1 VTKGL
6 EYRRRSHEI
15 LESMDGGKYDVR
27 EADEIRDLGEYDTLL
42 FKTASAAGSS
52 FLAGTILGAIT
63 AAWQDVPAVE
73 RNVALPAL
81 KKTGRI
87 MMNYGL
93 TFGAIGGIF
102 AVTESVAGSIRG
114 EKDFWNSA
122 LGGAAAGSVLGIR
135 AGKLP
140 VGIGA
145 AAALAAVA
153 VIVDAGGQ
161 RVRTPTGREYL
172 PFPRQN
178 PDL

>member
-1 VTKGL
+1 MTIHSCSVFFTL
-6 EYRRRSHEI
+6 CCHSQTRS
-15 LESMDGGKYDVR
+15 R
-27 EADEIRDLGEYDTLL
+27 EVEGSPEHSYVLSDACVLSL
-42 FKTASAAGSS
+42 F
-52 FLAGTILGAIT
+52 
-63 AAWQDVPAVE
+63 
-73 RNVALPAL
+73 
-81 KKTGRI
+81 
-87 MMNYGL
+87 
-93 TFGAIGGIF
+93 F
-102 AVTESVAGSIRG
+102 A
-114 EKDFWNSA
+114 
-122 LGGAAAGSVLGIR
+122 

>member
-1 VTKGL
+1 MCV
-6 EYRRRSHEI
+6 I
-15 LESMDGGKYDVR
+15 L
-27 EADEIRDLGEYDTLL
+27 
-42 FKTASAAGSS
+42 F
-52 FLAGTILGAIT
+52 
-63 AAWQDVPAVE
+63 
-73 RNVALPAL
+73 
-81 KKTGRI
+81 
-87 MMNYGL
+87 
-93 TFGAIGGIF
+93 F
-102 AVTESVAGSIRG
+102 A
-114 EKDFWNSA
+114 
-122 LGGAAAGSVLGIR
+122 

>member
-1 VTKGL
+1 M
-6 EYRRRSHEI
+6 Y
-15 LESMDGGKYDVR
+15 Y
-27 EADEIRDLGEYDTLL
+27 ADACVL
-42 FKTASAAGSS
+42 S
-52 FLAGTILGAIT
+52 F
-63 AAWQDVPAVE
+63 
-73 RNVALPAL
+73 
-81 KKTGRI
+81 
-87 MMNYGL
+87 
-93 TFGAIGGIF
+93 FF
-102 AVTESVAGSIRG
+102 A
-114 EKDFWNSA
+114 
-122 LGGAAAGSVLGIR
+122 